1 LEKESAMTITI
12 SVSDRVETKL
22 KEGAAAKGTDV
33 NQYVTDLL
41 EDAVTANS
49 SGSSSNALPANDQ
62 LAAWNN
68 FVSEMTRAGSNLP
81 AGSSIDDSRESIY
94 AGRGE

>member
-1 LEKESAMTITI
+1 MTITI
-12 SVSDRVETKL
+12 SVSHRVETKL
-22 KEGAAAKGTDV
+22 KEGAAAKGTNV

-41 EDAVTANS
+41 EEAVTS
-49 SGSSSNALPANDQ
+49 TSPVSSSKTLPTNDQ

-68 FVSEMTRAGSNLP
+68 FVSEMTRAGRNLP
-81 AGSSIDDSRESIY
+81 AGNSIDDSRESIY